1 MNNNVIILF
10 GGESRERL
18 VSTATAQNIA
28 TALPNASCW
37 FWDTDDKVY
46 QIKHETLIAH
56 ENPFVKSF
64 TPANEAKWSTLK
76 SALKDDEA
84 KESVFILAMHG
95 GKSEDGTVQK
105 WFEDEKIVY
114 TGSDSHSCAI
124 TFDKT
129 KAKKIITP
137 LRIRTPDSIV
147 VNGSNL
153 EKANQELETFLQ
165 KHSKLA
171 FKPVADGSSFGFLLI
186 NNSRDIKKAL
196 EQLAESPNTSFL
208 AENFI
213 SGTEL
218 TIGVI
223 EDNGSLIA
231 LPCTEI
237 RAKKDRIFDYN
248 GKYLGDGVTE
258 TTPAEVPEAMA
269 QMAQRVALSA
279 HETFN
284 CRGYSRT
291 DTIVDEH
298 GPVFLETNTLPGL
311 SKASLVPQQLAI
323 NGISMRTF
331 LNEQIS
337 IALKAKK

>member
-1 MNNNVIILF
+1 MNNDIIILF

-28 TALPNASCW
+28 TALPNANCW
-37 FWDTDDKVY
+37 FWDVDDKVY
-46 QIKHETLIAH
+46 KINNETLFAH
-56 ENPFVKSF
+56 ENPFVNPF
-64 TPANEAKWSTLK
+64 VPTTEAKWPTLK
-76 SALKDDEA
+76 TALKTAEA
-84 KESVFILAMHG
+84 KESVFILALHG

-105 WFEDEKIVY
+105 WLEDEKIVY
-114 TGSDSHSCAI
+114 TGSDSNSCAI

-137 LRIRTPDSIV
+137 LRIRTAESIV
-147 VNGSNL
+147 VDGTNL
-153 EKANQELETFLQ
+153 KQAEDELDVFL
-165 KHSKLA
+165 KKYAKLA

-186 NNSRDIKKAL
+186 NNSNDIKKAL
-196 EQLAESPNTSFL
+196 EQIAQCPKTPFL
-208 AENFI
+208 VENFI
-213 SGTEL
+213 AGTEL

-223 EDNGSLIA
+223 EHNGSLMA

-237 RAKKDRIFDYN
+237 RAQKDRVFDYN

-258 TTPAEVPEAMA
+258 ITPAEVPEAMA
-269 QMAQRVALSA
+269 QMAQRVALLA
-279 HETFN
+279 HEIFN

-291 DTIVDEH
+291 DIIIEET

-323 NGISMRTF
+323 KGISMRTF

-337 IALKAKK
+337 LALKAHK